1 MWLLVRIESAP
12 VCHRTREPF
21 ASGAASPQAI
31 ILFQGNYVD
40 VMITI
45 G

>member
-12 VCHRTREPF
+12 LRHAR
-21 ASGAASPQAI
+21 ASRSRPAQRATQAV